1 MSTSRVTRH
10 PAPLRHQV
18 ARLLR
23 EDILDGVYA
32 PGERLLEGTMC
43 ASYGVSRTV
52 VREALRQLE
61 TERLV
66 TVLAHRG
73 PIVTVL
79 TREDIKSVYDVRRVL
94 EGLAGE
100 LFARDAS
107 VEQADALVA
116 HVADM
121 EVSYLRGTVKTREQA
136 KERFYELL
144 LAGACNE
151 VLAADL
157 STVHARIA
165 LFRRYAFVDD
175 ARVRHSFEE
184 LRAIVQAAA
193 VERDPDEARRRC
205 EQHIAVAARL
215 AMEEYERRMVEAS
228 AHRDDATS

>member
-79 TREDIKSVYDVRRVL
+79 TADDIKCVYDVRRVL

-100 LFARDAS
+100 LFARTAS
-107 VEQADALVA
+107 AEQAEALVA
-116 HVADM
+116 HLTEM
-121 EVSYLRGTVKTREQA
+121 EVSYVRGTVKTREQA

-144 LAGACNE
+144 LDGAGNE

-175 ARVRHSFEE
+175 ARVRHSFDE
-184 LRAIVQAAA
+184 LRAIVEAAA
-193 VERDPDEARRRC
+193 VARDPEEARRRC
-205 EQHIAVAARL
+205 EHHIAVAGRL
-215 AMEEYERRMVEAS
+215 AMEEYERRMEAS
-228 AHRDDATS
+228 AQRDDATSS

>member
-1 MSTSRVTRH
+1 MPTGRVTRH

-32 PGERLLEGTMC
+32 PGERLLETRMC
-43 ASYGVSRTV
+43 ESYGVSRTV

-79 TREDIKSVYDVRRVL
+79 SAADIKAVYDVRRAL

-100 LFARDAS
+100 LFARDATP
-107 VEQADALVA
+107 EQADALLA
-116 HVADM
+116 HLADM
-121 EVSYLRGTVKTREQA
+121 EVSYVRGTVKTREQA

-144 LAGACNE
+144 LAGTGND

-165 LFRRYAFVDD
+165 LFRRYALVDD
-175 ARVRHSFEE
+175 ERVHLSFEE
-184 LRAIVQAAA
+184 LREIVTAAA
-193 VERDPDEARRRC
+193 VTRDPEDARRRC
-205 EQHIAVAARL
+205 EHHIAIAGRL
-215 AMEEYERRMVEAS
+215 AVEEYERRLDAEPAHAS
-228 AHRDDATS
+228 AT

>member
-1 MSTSRVTRH
+1 
-10 PAPLRHQV
+10 
-18 ARLLR
+18 LLR

-32 PGERLLEGTMC
+32 PGERLLEATLC
-43 ASYGVSRTV
+43 SAYGVSRTV

-79 TREDIKSVYDVRRVL
+79 SADDISCVYDVRRVL

-100 LFARDAS
+100 LFAREAT
-107 VEQADALVA
+107 EAQAAALVA
-116 HVADM
+116 HLEDM

-144 LAGACNE
+144 LDGTDNE

-157 STVHARIA
+157 RTVHARIA

-175 ARVRHSFEE
+175 ARVRLSFDE
-184 LRAIVQAAA
+184 LRGIVEAAA
-193 VERDPDEARRRC
+193 IMRDPAEARRRC
-205 EQHIAVAARL
+205 EHHIAVAGRL
-215 AMEEYERRMVEAS
+215 AAKEYERRLEATEPAGEGPPTERFS
-228 AHRDDATS
+228 

>member
-1 MSTSRVTRH
+1 MTTERVTRH
-10 PAPLRHQV
+10 AAPLRHQV

-23 EDILDGVYA
+23 DDILDGVYA
-32 PGERLLEGTMC
+32 PGERLLEGTLC
-43 ASYGVSRTV
+43 AAYGVSRTV

-79 TREDIKSVYDVRRVL
+79 CASDIRAVYDVRRVL

-100 LFARDAS
+100 LFAQHAS
-107 VEQADALVA
+107 AEQAQALVD
-116 HVADM
+116 HLRDM
-121 EVSYLRGTVKTREQA
+121 EVSYLRGTVKTREES

-144 LAGACNE
+144 LAGAGNE

-175 ARVRHSFEE
+175 ERVRLSFEE
-184 LRAIVQAAA
+184 LRAIVTAAA
-193 VERDPDEARRRC
+193 VTRDPAEARRTC
-205 EQHIAVAARL
+205 EHHIAVAGRL
-215 AMEEYERRMVEAS
+215 AVEEYERRLLQPEAA
-228 AHRDDATS
+228 AHLGPS